1 MLRTKFA
8 ILGAALAIAAP
19 ASNAV
24 FAAEGVEI
32 PEQHWPWAGIFGGFD
47 QAQLQRGYQVYESV
61 CSSCHSMNLVAFR
74 NLHDLGFN
82 EDQIELIAANRMV
95 GDIDQETGQPITR
108 PGMAA
113 DYFPAPFP
121 NEVAARFANAGA
133 LPPDLSV
140 IAKARVGEADY
151 LYAVLTGYHDAPESY
166 IEENGEVPT
175 GKYYN
180 EYFPGHII
188 SMAPPL
194 YDDAVTYVDGTT
206 ASVDQMARDVSAFL
220 MWAAEPS
227 MIERKEL
234 GVKVILF
241 LIVLA
246 GIAYAVKR
254 KIWSDVEH

>member
-8 ILGAALAIAAP
+8 ILGAALAIVAAP
-19 ASNAV
+19 VSNAAV
-24 FAAEGVEI
+24 AAEGVDI

-61 CSSCHSMNLVAFR
+61 CASCHSMNLVAFR

-82 EDQIELIAANRMV
+82 DDQIDLIAANRMV
-95 GDIDQETGQPITR
+95 SDIDQETGQPITR

-121 NEVAARFANAGA
+121 NEIAARFSNAGA

-140 IAKARVGEADY
+140 IAKARLGEADY
-151 LYAVLTGYHDAPESY
+151 LYAVLTGYHDAPTDVD
-166 IEENGEVPT
+166 VPV
-175 GKYYN
+175 GKYFN
-180 EYFPGHII
+180 EYFPGNII

-194 YDDAVTYVDGTT
+194 YENAVTYVDGTT